1 MKYLLN
7 GDETA
12 NWQIPTAHELSFRL
26 PNNDFQT
33 ARQILKLADHWSV
46 YDKRFR
52 LELIEEIVRRLQGG
66 ESWEYVYR
74 DKMIDWTAEIYD
86 RVLRGG

>member
-7 GDETA
+7 GDDTT
-12 NWQIPTAHELSFRL
+12 NLQIPTAHELSFRL

-33 ARQILKLADHWSV
+33 ARQILKLAEQWSV

-52 LELIEEIVRRLQGG
+52 
-66 ESWEYVYR
+66 
-74 DKMIDWTAEIYD
+74 
-86 RVLRGG
+86 